1 MKSTIEE
8 LEGLQNDIEK
18 SAKNMADVLMEDNMS
33 VLNELLDL
41 SKKLPK
47 DLTTDDMSTLTALHG
62 LIVDD
67 SVLTTTQLNTKNKAL
82 TRNWAKIND
91 NGEFIV
97 LWENMKE
104 N

>member
-18 SAKNMADVLMEDNMS
+18 SAKNMADVLMKDNMS
-33 VLNELLDL
+33 VLNDLLDL

-47 DLTTDDMSTLTALHG
+47 DLTDDDIATLTALHG

-67 SVLTTTQLNTKNKAL
+67 NVLTETQLNTKNKAL

-91 NGEFIV
+91 SGEFTV
-97 LWENMKE
+97 LWSNMKE